1 MMIMAYVFVKMF
13 GVQPRGSIWIGLIE
27 INQLEWIQRP
37 LRIDYKDWEINMPKK
52 KTKRDDNLTDTD
64 IKIFIGVYA
73 TLSLVFL
80 GLLFVGTII
89 AWTILNLI
97 S

>member
-1 MMIMAYVFVKMF
+1 MSEATDICSVCDKVDDLRSMEYLRPDMPFDD
-13 GVQPRGSIWIGLIE
+13 RLICE
-27 INQLEWIQRP
+27 
-37 LRIDYKDWEINMPKK
+37 KC
-52 KTKRDDNLTDTD
+52 KRDDNLTDTD

-89 AWTILNLI
+89 A
-97 S
+97 

>member
-1 MMIMAYVFVKMF
+1 
-13 GVQPRGSIWIGLIE
+13 
-27 INQLEWIQRP
+27 
-37 LRIDYKDWEINMPKK
+37 MPKK

-80 GLLFVGTII
+80 GFLFVGTII
-89 AWTILNLI
+89 A
-97 S
+97 

>member
-1 MMIMAYVFVKMF
+1 MK
-13 GVQPRGSIWIGLIE
+13 S
-27 INQLEWIQRP
+27 
-37 LRIDYKDWEINMPKK
+37 KK

-73 TLSLVFL
+73 TLSFVLL

-89 AWTILNLI
+89 A
-97 S
+97 

>member
-1 MMIMAYVFVKMF
+1 MK
-13 GVQPRGSIWIGLIE
+13 S
-27 INQLEWIQRP
+27 
-37 LRIDYKDWEINMPKK
+37 KK

-89 AWTILNLI
+89 AWTI
-97 S
+97 